1 MKIAEQT
8 KSLVTVRQEQVKGK
22 WCESKKFYVFLFI
35 LLLMSILAPVFA
47 IVGYQAYNANY
58 HRYLALAGV
67 GMQNLR
73 TGANLLERLAQDP
86 LDAGT
91 IDHARLEFAAAHTT
105 FVQLDNGLESI
116 PGIAMLIPVYGVRL
130 QAALHLASTAVGL
143 SQAGVL
149 GCSILDILVS
159 RFHDPLHTQGPGLT
173 MADFNTIDQDFQQM
187 KVVLDQ
193 AIIAANQ
200 VQPGDVQFIPQV
212 GKMVTTFQ
220 SELPTLRT
228 WLDAAGKLLPVLPAM
243 LGIGTPAHYLVEV
256 LDSTELRPTGGF
268 IGNYGIA
275 TFSGGRLTSARI
287 TDVVLLDHPYALKG
301 QRIPYPP
308 AYSWFP
314 NYLAWESW
322 SFRDSNLDADFPTA
336 ARYGEL
342 NYQREGGNVPVLG
355 VIAFTPA
362 LIQQALAITGPISV
376 PEYQETVTAQ
386 NLVSLI
392 HFHQLGG
399 RAAGEGSSYIPSPDG
414 HSSERKRFMELLAE
428 HFLARVQQLS
438 SSAMPQFL
446 HVLTNALRTK
456 DVEVYFNAGGAENVL
471 QLLHLDGTI
480 QSPPG
485 DHLFIVDTN
494 VSPNKANSFIVT
506 TVNDQVTIDEQGN
519 AVHRTTISYAW
530 TLPGRDYGVH
540 LYRDY
545 VRVYA
550 PPGSTL
556 SAQNGWHPRGAST
569 ASGCKVWEGFFSL
582 IYGQT
587 RTITLVWTSY
597 SVAKKDANGWH
608 YQYLLQRQA
617 GVQRMLKVQV
627 MLPLG
632 ANVTGKLGG
641 FVSSSTHAAILSESW
656 DKDLSVGLDYHG
668 G

>member
-1 MKIAEQT
+1 MKIVEQT

-22 WCESKKFYVFLFI
+22 WCKSKKFYVFLFI

-58 HRYLALAGV
+58 HRYLSLAGV

-91 IDHARLEFAAAHTT
+91 IDRARLEFAAAHTT

-193 AIIAANQ
+193 AIIAAHQ

-414 HSSERKRFMELLAE
+414 H
-428 HFLARVQQLS
+428 
-438 SSAMPQFL
+438 
-446 HVLTNALRTK
+446 
-456 DVEVYFNAGGAENVL
+456 
-471 QLLHLDGTI
+471 
-480 QSPPG
+480 
-485 DHLFIVDTN
+485 
-494 VSPNKANSFIVT
+494 
-506 TVNDQVTIDEQGN
+506 
-519 AVHRTTISYAW
+519 
-530 TLPGRDYGVH
+530 
-540 LYRDY
+540 
-545 VRVYA
+545 
-550 PPGSTL
+550 
-556 SAQNGWHPRGAST
+556 
-569 ASGCKVWEGFFSL
+569 
-582 IYGQT
+582 
-587 RTITLVWTSY
+587 
-597 SVAKKDANGWH
+597 
-608 YQYLLQRQA
+608 
-617 GVQRMLKVQV
+617 
-627 MLPLG
+627 
-632 ANVTGKLGG
+632 
-641 FVSSSTHAAILSESW
+641 
-656 DKDLSVGLDYHG
+656 
-668 G
+668 